1 MHFALRGYLF
11 IVLTAL
17 LGVAGTWSDE
27 PAFATAWLFPA
38 FVLLAGLALEAWY
51 QRGTRL
57 AVHMHVES
65 RTQAGQAG
73 RRRLRLRAQ
82 PRARAEDPVRARAAR
97 RDPPDGRGAG
107 DRPATRR

>member
-1 MHFALRGYLF
+1 MHFAIRGYLF

-38 FVLLAGLALEAWY
+38 FLLLAGLALEAWY

-65 RTQAGQAG
+65 RLQAGQAG
-73 RRRLRLRAQ
+73 RGRLRFRTQPRPRAQ
-82 PRARAEDPVRARAAR
+82 DSIRARAAA

-107 DRPATRR
+107 DRPAARR